1 MPRLVA
7 PILTWGSPSVVMSS
21 GAKTK
26 GVAFVGV
33 RTFVVQ
39 RFGETGWSA
48 VLQRLEPEDRREL
61 IGVLPIG
68 WYSLEVYARLIRAID
83 ELHGCGDCA
92 LIVQLGRFEAERDL
106 ALIERSYQRLS

>member
-48 VLQRLEPEDRREL
+48 VLQRLQPEDRRGL
-61 IGVLPIG
+61 ICVPPIG
-68 WYSLEVYARLIRAID
+68 WYSLGGYSRLIRAIATPQ
-83 ELHGCGDCA
+83 GWGACA
-92 LIVQLGRFEAERDL
+92 LVVQLSRFEAG
-106 ALIERSYQRLS
+106 